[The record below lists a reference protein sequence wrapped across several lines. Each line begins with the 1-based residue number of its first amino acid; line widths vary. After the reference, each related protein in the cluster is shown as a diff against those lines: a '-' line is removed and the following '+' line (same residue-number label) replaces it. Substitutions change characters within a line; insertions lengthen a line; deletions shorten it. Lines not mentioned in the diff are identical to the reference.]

1 MTVGTVAALCLA
13 AVSTTLTNSAYL
25 LEHDAAA
32 KLPVLSM
39 RRPWHSARL
48 LLGDR
53 SWLRGFSLETGGF
66 LLYAGALALASLAL
80 VQSIAAGGIGVLAFV
95 SSRMTGRRLGS
106 RRLTGVLLST
116 VGLLALAVS
125 LSKGGGA
132 EGVHGSSLGT
142 LLWLGMTVVL
152 ALAVLLTGQR
162 FRSPAVA
169 QGIAGGLLF
178 SIGDISTKLATEGGV
193 RTAFIATL
201 ILGYLLGT
209 SLIQMG
215 YQHGNALTV
224 AGLATLLTNAVPI
237 LFGTV
242 VLKEPVPPGIWGPL
256 RIVAYVAVSAGAILL
271 ATPDK
276 RAKTRAAT
284 APSAPG

>member
-1 MTVGTVAALCLA
+1 M
-13 AVSTTLTNSAYL
+13 
-25 LEHDAAA
+25 
-32 KLPVLSM
+32 
-39 RRPWHSARL
+39 
-48 LLGDR
+48 
-53 SWLRGFSLETGGF
+53 
-66 LLYAGALALASLAL
+66 LYAGALALASLAL

-95 SSRMTGRRLGS
+95 SSRMTGRGLGS

-116 VGLLALAVS
+116 LGLLALAVS
-125 LSKGGGA
+125 LSKGGA
-132 EGVHGSSLGT
+132 EGVRGSSVGILI
-142 LLWLGMTVVL
+142 WLGVTVVM
-152 ALAVLLTGQR
+152 ALVVLTIGRR

-201 ILGYLLGT
+201 IVGYLVGT

-242 VLKEPVPPGIWGPL
+242 VLQEPVPPGIWGPL
-256 RIVAYVAVSAGAILL
+256 RILAYVAVSAGAILL
-271 ATPDK
+271 AMPGRPANK
-276 RAKTRAAT
+276 RADT

>member
-1 MTVGTVAALCLA
+1 VTGETVVALCLA
-13 AVSTTLTNSAYL
+13 AVSTTLTNFAYL
-25 LEHDAAA
+25 QEHDAAA

-48 LLGDR
+48 LLSDH

-95 SSRMTGRRLGS
+95 SSRVTGRRLGS

-116 VGLLALAVS
+116 LGLLALAVS
-125 LSKGGGA
+125 LGRGGT
-132 EGVHGSSLGT
+132 EGVQGT
-142 LLWLGMTVVL
+142 SVGLLVWLGATVAV
-152 ALAVLLTGQR
+152 ALAVLSTSR
-162 FRSPAVA
+162 RVRSPAVA

-178 SIGDISTKLATEGGV
+178 SIGDISTKLATEGGA
-193 RTAFIATL
+193 RTAFIAPL
-201 ILGYLLGT
+201 ILGYLVGT
-209 SLIQMG
+209 SLIQIG

-237 LFGTV
+237 IFGTV
-242 VLKEPVPPGIWGPL
+242 VLREPVPQGIWGSL
-256 RIVAYVAVSAGAILL
+256 RILAYVAVSAGAILL
-271 ATPDK
+271 AKPDIPPNQN
-276 RAKTRAAT
+276 TTT
-284 APSAPG
+284 APSAHG

>member
-1 MTVGTVAALCLA
+1 MTGGTVAALCLA
-13 AVSTTLTNSAYL
+13 AVSTTLTNFAYL
-25 LEHDAAA
+25 QEHDAAA

-48 LLGDR
+48 LLDDR

-95 SSRMTGRRLGS
+95 SSRMTGRGLGS

-116 VGLLALAVS
+116 LGLLALAVS
-125 LSKGGGA
+125 LSKDSA
-132 EGVHGSSLGT
+132 EGVHGSSVGILV
-142 LLWLGMTVVL
+142 WLGVTVVV
-152 ALAVLLTGQR
+152 ALAVLTTGRR
-162 FRSPAVA
+162 FGSPAVA

-178 SIGDISTKLATEGGV
+178 SIGDISTKLATEGGA
-193 RTAFIATL
+193 RTAFIATV

-237 LFGTV
+237 VFGTV

-256 RIVAYVAVSAGAILL
+256 RILAYVAVSAGAILL
-271 ATPDK
+271 ATPD
-276 RAKTRAAT
+276 RPANQTAAT

>member
-1 MTVGTVAALCLA
+1 MTGRTELALGLA
-13 AVSTTLTNSAYL
+13 AVSTTLTNVAYL
-25 LEHDAAA
+25 QEHDAAA

-66 LLYAGALALASLAL
+66 LLYALALALAPLAL
-80 VQSIAAGGIGVLAFV
+80 VQSIEAGGIGVLSFV
-95 SSRMTGRRLGS
+95 SSRMSGRRLGL
-106 RRLTGVLLST
+106 RRLVGVVLST
-116 VGLLALAVS
+116 LGLLALAVS
-125 LSKGGGA
+125 LSKGSVG
-132 EGVHGSSLGT
+132 GVHGT
-142 LLWLGMTVVL
+142 LPGILTWLGVTAIAALTALL
-152 ALAVLLTGQR
+152 AGRR
-162 FRSPAVA
+162 FGSLAVA

-193 RTAFIATL
+193 RAGFIVSL

-215 YQHGNALTV
+215 YQRGNAVTV
-224 AGLATLLTNAVPI
+224 AGLATLLTNTVPI

-242 VLKEPVPPGIWGPL
+242 VLREPVPPGIWGPL
-256 RIVAYVAVSAGAILL
+256 RILAYAAVSAGGLLL
-271 ATPDK
+271 ARPDK
-276 RAKTRAAT
+276 TADQAAT
-284 APSAPG
+284 VASPSPG

>member
-1 MTVGTVAALCLA
+1 MTGGTVAALCLA
-13 AVSTTLTNSAYL
+13 AISTTLTNLAYL
-25 LEHDAAA
+25 QERDAAA

-39 RRPWHSARL
+39 RRPWHSVRL
-48 LLGDR
+48 LLGDHG
-53 SWLRGFSLETGGF
+53 WLRGFSLETGGF

-95 SSRMTGRRLGS
+95 SSRMTGLGLGP

-116 VGLLALAVS
+116 LGLLALAVS
-125 LSKGGGA
+125 LSRGST
-132 EGVHGSSLGT
+132 EGVHGSYVGILV
-142 LLWLGMTVVL
+142 WLGATALV
-152 ALAVLLTGQR
+152 ALAVLSTGR
-162 FRSPAVA
+162 RSGPPAVA

-178 SIGDISTKLATEGGV
+178 SIGDISTKLATEGGE

-237 LFGTV
+237 VFGTV
-242 VLKEPVPPGIWGPL
+242 VLNESVPPGIWGPL
-256 RIVAYVAVSAGAILL
+256 RILAYVAVSAGAILL
-271 ATPDK
+271 ATPD
-276 RAKTRAAT
+276 RPADQRG
-284 APSAPG
+284 P

>member
-1 MTVGTVAALCLA
+1 VTGGTVAALCLA
-13 AVSTTLTNSAYL
+13 AVSTTLTNLAYL
-25 LEHDAAA
+25 QEHDAAA

-39 RRPWHSARL
+39 RRPLHSARL
-48 LLGDR
+48 LLGDH

-95 SSRMTGRRLGS
+95 SSRITGRGLGS

-116 VGLLALAVS
+116 LGLLALAAS
-125 LSKGGGA
+125 LSKGSTA
-132 EGVHGSSLGT
+132 GVHGSSVGILV
-142 LLWLGMTVVL
+142 WLGVTAVA
-152 ALAVLLTGQR
+152 ALAVLTTGRR
-162 FRSPAVA
+162 FGPPAVA

-237 LFGTV
+237 VFGTV

-256 RIVAYVAVSAGAILL
+256 RILAYVAVSAGAILL
-271 ATPDK
+271 AKPD
-276 RAKTRAAT
+276 RPANQKTTT
-284 APSAPG
+284 AHSAPG

>member
-1 MTVGTVAALCLA
+1 VTGGTVAALCLA
-13 AVSTTLTNSAYL
+13 AVSTTLTNLAYL
-25 LEHDAAA
+25 QEHDAAA

-39 RRPWHSARL
+39 RRPWYSARL
-48 LLGDR
+48 LLDDH

-95 SSRMTGRRLGS
+95 SSRMTGRGLGS

-116 VGLLALAVS
+116 LGLLALAVS
-125 LSKGGGA
+125 LTNGRT
-132 EGVHGSSLGT
+132 EGVHGTSAGILV
-142 LLWLGMTVVL
+142 WLGVTAVV
-152 ALAVLLTGQR
+152 ALAVLTTGRR
-162 FRSPAVA
+162 FGSPAVA

-224 AGLATLLTNAVPI
+224 AGLATLLTNAAPI
-237 LFGTV
+237 VFGTV

-256 RIVAYVAVSAGAILL
+256 RILAYLAVSAGAILL
-271 ATPDK
+271 TTPDRPANQK
-276 RAKTRAAT
+276 PAA

>member
-1 MTVGTVAALCLA
+1 VTGGTVAALCLA
-13 AVSTTLTNSAYL
+13 AVSTTLTNIAYL
-25 LEHDAAA
+25 QEHDSAAR
-32 KLPVLSM
+32 LPVLSM
-39 RRPWHSARL
+39 RRPWYSARL
-48 LLGDR
+48 LLGDH

-95 SSRMTGRRLGS
+95 SSRMTGRGLGS

-116 VGLLALAVS
+116 LGLVALAVS
-125 LSKGGGA
+125 LSKGAA
-132 EGVHGSSLGT
+132 EGVHGGSVGILV
-142 LLWLGMTVVL
+142 WLGVTAVV
-152 ALAVLLTGQR
+152 ALAVLATGRR
-162 FRSPAVA
+162 FGSPAVA

-201 ILGYLLGT
+201 ILGYLFGT

-237 LFGTV
+237 VFGTV

-256 RIVAYVAVSAGAILL
+256 RILAYVAVSAGAILL
-271 ATPDK
+271 ATPDRPADQK
-276 RAKTRAAT
+276 AAT
-284 APSAPG
+284 APSPPG